1 MAPHKQPKPG
11 KPVSMI
17 SIFRCFIEPSAN
29 RPRKQAQ
36 PRPVKARFALSASLF
51 AQRLCFTLFIALTFS
66 QQSEAKSEQLL
77 HKATYEGSYKGL
89 NISMTRTLT
98 HISGERYKLETKTN
112 NFFGKI
118 VEYEEFLWTKTN
130 NIYPLYYRYKQ
141 KVLGVSKKRSISY
154 NWQTLTAT
162 SKYKKKKR
170 TLPIQKG
177 ILGPMSYQLMFQ
189 IDLLSDTHRG
199 QNTLDYQF
207 VRRGALKHYT
217 FSPAGREKLNYK
229 KKSIAQA
236 NAFVRENENKKKKTK
251 IWFDPDNRYTLSA
264 LQQTKDNKVHNLFL
278 TSSQYFPAATDTPFQ
293 ELLSQKGKGAST
305 R

>member
-11 KPVSMI
+11 KPVFMI
-17 SIFRCFIEPSAN
+17 SIFRGVTGPNAN
-29 RPRKQAQ
+29 HCKEQIQHGPA
-36 PRPVKARFALSASLF
+36 KARFVLTSPPFALL
-51 AQRLCFTLFIALTFS
+51 LCFTLLIALIFP
-66 QQSEAKSEQLL
+66 QQSEAKGEQLL

-154 NWQTLTAT
+154 DWQTLTAT
-162 SKYKKKKR
+162 SKSKKKTR

-177 ILGPMSYQLMFQ
+177 VLGPMTYQLMFQ
-189 IDLLSDTHRG
+189 IDLLSNTRG
-199 QNTLDYQF
+199 GSNTFDYQF
-207 VRRGALKHYT
+207 VRRGVLKHYT
-217 FSPAGREKLNYK
+217 FSPVGREKLNYK
-229 KKSIAQA
+229 KKSIARA
-236 NAFVRENENKKKKTK
+236 SAFVRENENKKKKTK
-251 IWFDPDNRYTLSA
+251 IWFDPDNRHTLSA

-278 TSSQYFPAATDTPFQ
+278 TSSQYFPAITNTPFQ
-293 ELLSQKGKGAST
+293 EYLSLNGD